1 MASSN
6 LKKTRTITDKLSLKG
21 VLSEDG
27 TSVTYLDENKE
38 DQTIAIA
45 DCLDSFKGFHIDFSV
60 TLKSEEDILDEV

>member
-21 VLSEDG
+21 ILSEDG
-27 TSVTYLDENKE
+27 TIVTYKNENKE
-38 DQTIAIA
+38 DQTITIA
-45 DCLDSFKGFHIDFSV
+45 DCLDSFKGFYIDFSV